1 MDVVIGGAYQG
12 KLEYARRTYAL
23 TDEDLFFCTPEHP
36 IDPGKRC
43 ICRLEEYVLGCVRRG
58 EQPEVPL
65 RPDGVILCRDIS
77 CGVVPMEAEL
87 RVWRE
92 AVGTLLG
99 QLSRQAESVTR
110 LFYGIPQAL
119 K

>member
-1 MDVVIGGAYQG
+1 MDLVIGGAYQG
-12 KLEYARRTYAL
+12 KLEYARWTYAL

-36 IDPGKRC
+36 IDPGQRC

-110 LFYGIPQAL
+110 LFYGIPQVL

>member
-1 MDVVIGGAYQG
+1 MFWAVS
-12 KLEYARRTYAL
+12 
-23 TDEDLFFCTPEHP
+23 
-36 IDPGKRC
+36 
-43 ICRLEEYVLGCVRRG
+43 
-58 EQPEVPL
+58 VPL

>member
-1 MDVVIGGAYQG
+1 
-12 KLEYARRTYAL
+12 
-23 TDEDLFFCTPEHP
+23 
-36 IDPGKRC
+36 
-43 ICRLEEYVLGCVRRG
+43 
-58 EQPEVPL
+58 
-65 RPDGVILCRDIS
+65 
-77 CGVVPMEAEL
+77 MEAEL

-110 LFYGIPQAL
+110 LFYGIPQVL